1 MRGNL
6 ILLALSLLVPAHEV
20 VAQEPARLRL
30 PQGARVRVTTATP
43 GAGIQ
48 GILVRSD
55 ERRLT
60 LALPGPSPYAPPSEL
75 TLRIEPTTRV
85 ELYAGSRRHTWLG
98 AVIGGVAMGLTGI
111 GAPIDPNT
119 CNDFYSSSFCSRGE
133 AIAVSALAGALI
145 GGTIGHFV
153 QTDRW
158 STPIAVGPPE

>member
-20 VAQEPARLRL
+20 AAQEPARLRL
-30 PQGARVRVTTATP
+30 PDGARVRVTTAAG

-48 GILVRSD
+48 GVLVRSD

-75 TLRIEPTTRV
+75 TLRVEPTTRV

-98 AVIGGVAMGLTGI
+98 AVIGGVAMGLTGV
-111 GAPIDPNT
+111 GAPIDPYT
-119 CNDFYSSSFCSRGE
+119 CNDYYSSTFCSRGE
-133 AIAVSALAGALI
+133 AIAISAAAGALI
-145 GGTIGHFV
+145 GGAVGYLV

-158 STPIAVGPPE
+158 SKPIAVGPPE